1 MHDYLKD
8 LQLGVRM
15 LRRYPGFTAVAALS
29 LAVGIGLNTT
39 MFSIVNAVLLR
50 DTPVAEPER
59 LVEIYSSPSPEIPH
73 LTSSYP
79 DYQDIRSGADA
90 LADVAAHA
98 SVRGIL
104 TAAGRSELVVGE
116 VASANYFDLLGIQ
129 PALGRDFLPE
139 EDVTEGTHP
148 VIVLSHGLWQRRFG
162 GRPDVLDQTVRLSDV
177 PYTIVGV
184 APPGFTGAIPG
195 FQAEFWVPTMMV
207 DSLSF
212 MGIQS
217 VTDDPVGE
225 TRLQRRGQRWL
236 FLKGRLAEGRTAE
249 EAQAQVETIFAR
261 LRSEY
266 PESNEKVTAT
276 VLAGSSIR
284 FHPLVDGYIK
294 AASAVLL
301 VAVALVLTIACAN
314 VANMLLARSAARRR
328 EFAVRAA
335 IGAGRGRLLRQLLSE
350 SLILAGLGGAAGVVI
365 AYWAGRALTGLQAG
379 ALPLPIVF
387 EYDID
392 GTVLAYAVAASLGT
406 ALLFGLA
413 PAWTASRPDLVPAL
427 KADASGHGP
436 ERRWSFRN
444 VLVVGQLATSLVL
457 LVAGALLMRGLL
469 AAQGMDLG
477 FDPKPISALSF
488 NLAMN
493 GYDQEQATA
502 LQERALES
510 LRRLPGV
517 EAVSVASHLP
527 LSADVNLESVKV
539 RGIHGSEDEPDA
551 IDTVRVGPDYFE
563 VLGVPIVEGRSF
575 TEADREDAPQTAII
589 NETMARTYWPDRSP
603 IGESIYLGDFDAP
616 PYQIVGVSRDHKVRS
631 VGESPRPYLHL
642 PALQSPSR
650 GVGLLVRTAGP
661 SEAALPML
669 RKAVLELDP
678 EIVFTEDTPAEA
690 IVATTVTPTRIGA
703 VLLAAFGALALGLA
717 TVGLYGVVSYSVSR
731 RTREVGVRMALGA
744 RPGDVLGLVLGQGLK
759 LAGVGIAIGV
769 VVSALVARVLESL
782 LFGVSAVDP
791 VSYAVAGLLLL
802 AVAAAANAMPARRA
816 SRIDPMRALHYE

>member
-1 MHDYLKD
+1 MRDYLKD

-39 MFSIVNAVLLR
+39 MFSVVNAVLLR
-50 DTPVAEPER
+50 DTSVAEPER

-79 DYQDIRSGADA
+79 DYLDIEAEADA

-104 TAAGRSELVVGE
+104 TTEGRSELVVGE
-116 VASANYFDLLGIQ
+116 VATANYFGLLGIQ
-129 PALGRDFLPE
+129 PAVGRDFLPD

-162 GRPDVLDQTVRLSDV
+162 GSPDVLQQTVRLSDV
-177 PYTIVGV
+177 RYTIVGV
-184 APPGFTGAIPG
+184 APAGFTGAIPG

-217 VTDDPVGE
+217 VTDDPVGD
-225 TRLQRRGQRWL
+225 TRIQRRGQRWL
-236 FLKGRLAEGRTAE
+236 FLKGRLAEGRSAE
-249 EAQAQVETIFAR
+249 EARAQVETIFAR

-266 PESNEKVTAT
+266 PESNEKVTAA
-276 VLAGSSIR
+276 VIAGSSVR
-284 FHPLVDGYIK
+284 FHPLVDGYVK

-301 VAVALVLTIACAN
+301 VAVGLVLAIACAN

-335 IGAGRGRLLRQLLSE
+335 IGAGRGRLLRQLLTE
-350 SLILAGLGGAAGVVI
+350 SLMLAGLGGALGVLI
-365 AYWAGRALTGLQAG
+365 AYWAGRALTGLQIG
-379 ALPLPIVF
+379 ALPIPIVF
-387 EYDID
+387 EYDVD
-392 GTVLAYAVAASLGT
+392 GTVLAYAVAASIAT

-427 KADASGHGP
+427 KADATGQSP

-444 VLVVGQLATSLVL
+444 ALVVTQLATSLVL

-469 AAQGMDLG
+469 AAHGTDLG
-477 FDPKPISALSF
+477 FDPKPISAVSF

-493 GYDQEQATA
+493 GYDQEQADS
-502 LQERALES
+502 LRERVLES

-517 EAVSVASHLP
+517 EAVSVATRLP
-527 LSADVNLESVKV
+527 LAPDINLEGVKV
-539 RGIHGSEDEPDA
+539 RGVHGSDDEPDNV
-551 IDTVRVGPDYFE
+551 DTVEVGPDYFD
-563 VLGVPIVEGRSF
+563 VVGVPIVEGRPFS
-575 TEADREDAPQTAII
+575 EADREGAPRVAIV
-589 NETMARTYWPDRSP
+589 NETMARTYWPGRSAV
-603 IGESIYLGDFDAP
+603 GESIHLGDLDDP
-616 PYQIVGVSRDHKVRS
+616 PREIVGVSRDHKVRS
-631 VGESPRPYLHL
+631 VGEPPRSYLQL

-650 GVGLLVRTAGP
+650 AVGLVVRTAAP
-661 SEAALPML
+661 SRTALPAL
-669 RKAVLELDP
+669 RRAVLEVDP
-678 EIVFTEDTPAEA
+678 EIVFTEEAPAEEIA
-690 IVATTVTPTRIGA
+690 ATTVAPTRIGA
-703 VLLAAFGALALGLA
+703 ALLGAFGGLALCLAA
-717 TVGLYGVVSYSVSR
+717 VGLYGVVSYSVTR

-744 RPGDVLGLVLGQGLK
+744 RPGDVLRLILGQGLG
-759 LAGVGIAIGV
+759 LAGVGIAIGAL
-769 VVSALVARVLESL
+769 VSALVARVLESL
-782 LFGVSAVDP
+782 LYGVSAVDP
-791 VSYAVAGLLLL
+791 VAYGMAGLVLVG
-802 AVAAAANAMPARRA
+802 VAIAANAVPALRA
-816 SRIDPMRALHYE
+816 SRSDPMRALRYE